1 MEVNCMKIR
10 FTADS
15 TCDMSVDFIERYQVK
30 VFPLSVQMGDKL
42 YKDGVDITPE
52 EIITRVNAGENLPK
66 TSAVNA
72 AEYREVFEE
81 LLRDCDAILHFS
93 ISSEM
98 SCSYQNACLAAEDL
112 PVYCVD
118 SRSLSSGIALLL
130 AEAADMAEEGK
141 DAAEIAEALKS
152 IQEKLD
158 VSFILDRLDY
168 LYKGGRCSMLT
179 MLGANVLHLRPCI
192 EVRDGKMGVGK
203 KYRGTYERC
212 LKQYVADR
220 LKDAEQISAKRVYLT
235 HTGIS
240 PEALKM
246 VRKMALEAIPFADV
260 FETRAGCTITSHCG
274 DNTFGILMVR
284 K

>member
-1 MEVNCMKIR
+1 MKIR

-15 TCDMSVDFIERYQVK
+15 TCDMSADFIERYQVK

-42 YKDGVDITPE
+42 YKDGIDITPD
-52 EIITRVNAGENLPK
+52 EIIQRVNGGENLPK

-81 LLRDCDAILHFS
+81 MLRDCDAILHFS

-141 DAAEIAEALKS
+141 DGHFGGTSGSHHELIGEIIIDIVAGAVPAAEEGEIVRALTDEAKAVFAKAAADGTAQDN
-152 IQEKLD
+152 IT
-158 VSFILDRLDY
+158 
-168 LYKGGRCSMLT
+168 YK
-179 MLGANVLHLRPCI
+179 N
-192 EVRDGKMGVGK
+192 
-203 KYRGTYERC
+203 
-212 LKQYVADR
+212 VADFVT
-220 LKDAEQISAKRVYLT
+220 E
-235 HTGIS
+235 
-240 PEALKM
+240 
-246 VRKMALEAIPFADV
+246 
-260 FETRAGCTITSHCG
+260 
-274 DNTFGILMVR
+274 
-284 K
+284 

>member
-1 MEVNCMKIR
+1 MKIR

-15 TCDMSVDFIERYQVK
+15 TCDMSADFIERYQVR
-30 VFPLSVQMGDKL
+30 VIPLSVQMGGNI
-42 YKDGVDITPE
+42 YRDGVDITPE
-52 EIITRVNAGENLPK
+52 EIISRVNSGEPLPK

-81 LLRDCDAILHFS
+81 VLKDCDAILHFC

-98 SCSYQNACLAAEDL
+98 SCSYQNACLGAEDL
-112 PVYCVD
+112 PVYCID

-130 AEAADMAEEGK
+130 AEAADLVESGMDAGK
-141 DAAEIAEALKS
+141 IAGELEK
-152 IQEKLD
+152 IHEKLD

-168 LYKGGRCSMLT
+168 LHKGGRCSMLAV
-179 MLGANVLHLRPCI
+179 LGANVLHLRPCI
-192 EVRDGKMGVGK
+192 ELKDGKMGVGK
-203 KYRGTYERC
+203 KYRGAYERC
-212 LKQYVADR
+212 LRQYVADR
-220 LKDAEQISAKRVYLT
+220 LKAAEEISPKRVYLT

-240 PEALKM
+240 AETLKT
-246 VRKMALEAIPFADV
+246 VREMALEAIPFAEV
-260 FETRAGCTITSHCG
+260 YETRAGCTITSHCG

>member
-1 MEVNCMKIR
+1 MRIR

-15 TCDMSVDFIERYQVK
+15 TCDMSAEFIERYQVR
-30 VFPLSVQMGDKL
+30 VLPLSVEMGGKL
-42 YKDGVDITPE
+42 YRDGVDITPE
-52 EIITRVNAGENLPK
+52 EIIERVNAGENLPR

-81 LLRDCDAILHFS
+81 ELKRCDAILHFC

-98 SCSYQNACLAAEDL
+98 SCSYQNACLGAEDL
-112 PVYCVD
+112 PVYVVD

-130 AEAADMAEEGK
+130 AEAADMIEEGK
-141 DAAEIAEALKS
+141 DAAQIAEALKTLP
-152 IQEKLD
+152 EKLD

-168 LYKGGRCSMLT
+168 LYKGGRCSMLA

-192 EVRDGKMGVGK
+192 ELKDGKMGVGK

-220 LKDAEQISAKRVYLT
+220 LKEADQISAKRVYLT
-235 HTGIS
+235 HSGIS
-240 PEALKM
+240 AEAMKM
-246 VRKMALEAIPFADV
+246 VREMALAAIPFADV

>member
-1 MEVNCMKIR
+1 MRIR

-15 TCDMSVDFIERYQVK
+15 TCDMSSAFIERYQVR
-30 VFPLSVQMGDKL
+30 VLPLCVEMGGKL
-42 YKDGVDITPE
+42 YKDGVDLTPE
-52 EIITRVNAGENLPK
+52 EIITRVNAGENLPR
-66 TSAVNA
+66 TSAINA

-81 LLRDCDAILHFS
+81 ELKNYDAVLHFC

-112 PVYCVD
+112 PVYCID
-118 SRSLSSGIALLL
+118 SRSLSSGIALLI
-130 AEAADMAEEGK
+130 AEAADMAEEGME
-141 DAAEIAEALKS
+141 AAQIAEELKTLH
-152 IQEKLD
+152 EKLD

-168 LYKGGRCSMLT
+168 LYKGGRCSMLA

-192 EVRDGKMGVGK
+192 ELKDGKMGVGK

-220 LKDAEQISAKRVYLT
+220 LKDAEQISPKRVYLT

-240 PEALKM
+240 DEDLKA
-246 VRKMALEAIPFADV
+246 VREMALAAIPFADV